1 MRHMPL
7 YENGVRYEIEI
18 LYPVRARK
26 GERKG
31 PHGQLLKNI
40 VGYSDNLAAAQVDVA
55 ATLAHLTYGELREV
69 RYFCEHAWVR
79 DCMTAQPILRVPAQA
94 AT

>member
-1 MRHMPL
+1 MHDQPL

-18 LYPVRARK
+18 LYPVRARR

-40 VGYSDNLAAAQVDVA
+40 VGYSDNLAAAQAEAA

-69 RYFCEHAWVR
+69 RYFDEHEWVR
-79 DCMTAQPILRVPAQA
+79 DCLTEQPILRVPAQA
-94 AT
+94 AA

>member
-1 MRHMPL
+1 MRIQSIHDA
-7 YENGVRYEIEI
+7 GVRYEIEI

-40 VGYSDNLAAAQVDVA
+40 VGYSDNLAAAQAEAA
-55 ATLAHLTYGELREV
+55 ATLAHLTYGELQEV
-69 RYFCEHAWVR
+69 RYFDEHEWVR
-79 DCMTAQPILRVPAQA
+79 DCLTAEPILRVPAQA
-94 AT
+94 AA